1 MSDQEYLAPVLVQ
14 DGQPIGLS
22 RLRHG
27 EHGRSERW
35 LQELLFKHPSLVPAE
50 AFEPNFT
57 RMRPLAMEV
66 PTPRGRL
73 DLLFINDTGHLT
85 LVETKLWRN
94 PEARRTVVAQIVDYA
109 ECFASWT
116 YDELREAVV
125 KARGVAGGVRDPL
138 IEAVCSDPD
147 DFDESKFIDSVSRN
161 LRLGRFV
168 LLIIGDGIRE
178 GVEQLAEFLNQTP
191 QLQFRLGLIELAM
204 YRLNDDA
211 KSMFVQPRLLAKT
224 REVTRAIVEINY
236 SHKPD
241 VKVQVPNQSP
251 ETKSATGRSVIT
263 EAEFLEELQA
273 ASPPEVASFIRWVFE
288 QAVAR
293 DLKLRWA
300 TNGPFIEYEHEDTGD
315 RFTFGKLNKVG
326 TFATTGHLSSQC
338 PKHGLSPA
346 IYEAYLNTVAAF
358 FNGAERKRLN
368 SPKHSW
374 VTVCIDN
381 SPKKG
386 LPLVEL
392 AKHGK
397 AWFTAIDRAVEK
409 IDEEMA
415 ARENE
420 I

>member
-14 DGQPIGLS
+14 DGQSIGLS
-22 RLRHG
+22 RLRNG

-35 LQELLFKHPSLVPAE
+35 LQELLFEHPSLVPAE
-50 AFEPNFT
+50 AFEPTFT

-94 PEARRTVVAQIVDYA
+94 PEARRAVVAQLVDYA

-116 YDELREAVV
+116 YDDLREAVV
-125 KARGVAGGVRDPL
+125 KAQGVAGGVRDPL
-138 IEAVCSDPD
+138 IEAVCSDPE

-178 GVEQLAEFLNQTP
+178 GVEQMAEFLNQTP

-204 YRLNDDA
+204 YRLNDDSA
-211 KSMFVQPRLLAKT
+211 SMFVQPRLLAKT

-236 SHKPD
+236 SHRSD
-241 VKVQVPNQSP
+241 VKVHVPNQLP
-251 ETKSATGRSVIT
+251 ENRSATARSNIT

-273 ASPPEVASFIRWVFE
+273 NNTADVVNFVRWVFE
-288 QAVAR
+288 QLEAR
-293 DLKLRWA
+293 GLELRWA
-300 TNGPFIEYEHEDTGD
+300 TNGPFLEYVHEDTGE

-326 TFATTGHLSSQC
+326 TFATMGHLSGQC
-338 PKHGLSPA
+338 PKHGLSPV
-346 IYEAYLNTVAAF
+346 IYEEYLDTVAKF
-358 FNGAERKRLN
+358 FEGAERKRIN

-386 LPLVEL
+386 LPLVGL

-397 AWFTAIDRAVEK
+397 AWFAAIDRAIER
-409 IDEEMA
+409 IDEELA
-415 ARENE
+415 ARDNAV
-420 I
+420 